1 MKIAVRC
8 KLKFQGSLASS
19 TCPTASYKI
28 LLWEPEREGAEP
40 TFAAIEDLD
49 VVKLK
54 SREHNPPSQWG
65 EINAKIVVHEV
76 GIQEER

>member
-1 MKIAVRC
+1 M
-8 KLKFQGSLASS
+8 KFQGSLASS
-19 TCPTASYKI
+19 TCPTASTRFNSES
-28 LLWEPEREGAEP
+28 LRERVKGP
-40 TFAAIEDLD
+40 TFAAIENLD

-65 EINAKIVVHEV
+65 EIIAKIVVHEV